1 MLKSYLCNV
10 KIYLVNGIDAFDDSL
25 VETCLSFFPEWRS
38 DKMLNY
44 KLLKGRVQCAVA
56 YLLLIYALREEG
68 VFVDMP
74 EFSYGEHGKPF
85 LKNYPDWNFNI
96 SHCKNAVCCV
106 LSREEVGVDIE
117 EIKEYKE
124 TLAAYVCNEEEL
136 LSLHNSDNQADDFY
150 RLWTKKE
157 AVFKMLGSGITNDIR
172 NVLVNN
178 NVSVKSYKLG
188 NIWLS
193 VSLVK

>member
-1 MLKSYLCNV
+1 M
-10 KIYLVNGIDAFDDSL
+10 KIYIINGIDAFDESF
-25 VETCLSFFPEWRS
+25 VETCLSFFPKWRC

-44 KLLKGRVQCAVA
+44 KFLKGRIQCAVA

-68 VFVDMP
+68 IFVDMP

-85 LKNYPDWNFNI
+85 LKNYPDWHFNI

-106 LSREEVGVDIE
+106 LSRENVGIDIE

-124 TLAAYVCNEEEL
+124 SLATYICNDKEL
-136 LSLHNSDNQADDFY
+136 LSLHNSDNQEDDFY
-150 RLWTKKE
+150 KLWTEKE
-157 AVFKMLGSGITNDIR
+157 AVFKMLGSGITNEIKE
-172 NVLVNN
+172 VLVNN
-178 NVSVKSYKLG
+178 EATIKSYKLG

-193 VSLVK
+193 IACSR

>member
-1 MLKSYLCNV
+1 M
-10 KIYLVNGIDAFDDSL
+10 KIYFINGIDVFDDEFI
-25 VETCLSFFPEWRS
+25 ETCLSFFPKWRS

-44 KLLKGRVQCAVA
+44 KFLKGRIQSAVA
-56 YLLLIYALREEG
+56 YLLLIYALQKEG

-74 EFSYGEHGKPF
+74 EFYYGEHGKPF
-85 LKNYPDWNFNI
+85 LKNYPSWHFNI

-106 LSREEVGVDIE
+106 LSQEEVGVDIE

-124 TLAAYVCNEEEL
+124 GLAAYISNDEEL
-136 LSLHNSDNQADDFY
+136 LSLHNSDNKADDFY
-150 RLWTKKE
+150 KLWTKKE
-157 AVFKMLGSGITNDIR
+157 AVFKLLGSGITNDIK

-193 VSLVK
+193 VSCLK

>member
-1 MLKSYLCNV
+1 M
-10 KIYLVNGIDAFDDSL
+10 KIYLINGIDAFDDGL
-25 VETCLSFFPEWRS
+25 IETCLWFFPKWRS

-44 KLLKGRVQCAVA
+44 KFLKGKVQCAVA

-85 LKNYPDWNFNI
+85 LKNYPDWHFNI

-106 LSREEVGVDIE
+106 LSQEEVGIDIE

-124 TLAAYVCNEEEL
+124 SLAAYICNEEEL
-136 LSLHNSDNQADDFY
+136 AILHNSDNPADGFY
-150 RLWTKKE
+150 RLWTQKE
-157 AVFKMLGSGITNDIR
+157 AVFKMLGSGITNDIK
-172 NVLVNN
+172 NVLINN
-178 NVSVKSYKLG
+178 DVSVKSYKFD

-193 VSLVK
+193 VSCLK